1 MRLCPL
7 GRQSLLIGRRLPIAS
22 SQGLQPNA
30 ANIIV
35 STSRNPRTGKEV
47 RKTSQGSGQV
57 EQKKGLEVISKKP
70 TRSYP
75 IRKQFIFESYLD
87 LFTTNKV
94 CLLFKH
100 QGLTARE
107 WNSIR
112 GKIKNLSSKSQDTS
126 SIPFGEFKFEP
137 IKDDTP
143 TKIVPRL
150 QVLRTKMILPVLK
163 TLLKQS
169 KIKRE
174 TVNSLI
180 YTQEFLNQ
188 TPSSKSERPKSES
201 AAEKKQAKKAM
212 NNLTGSVFSL
222 SQTDFDPAQIKQV
235 LEIIGAHANS
245 KQALSTVKKQGE
257 DSQSE
262 KIKFL
267 IGYIDRSICK
277 DHTDLQ
283 RFSNLDSL
291 DSSRSQ
297 IISIIS
303 RFSSDLLLNLNL
315 ARASQLVNTL
325 KGFQKTLEDDQNQ
338 LQINQP
344 ATSTQTP
351 PDQAPTPE

>member
-22 SQGLQPNA
+22 SQGLQSNA
-30 ANIIV
+30 ANVIV

-57 EQKKGLEVISKKP
+57 EQKKELEVISKKP

-245 KQALSTVKKQGE
+245 KQALST
-257 DSQSE
+257 
-262 KIKFL
+262 IIL
-267 IGYIDRSICK
+267 TY
-277 DHTDLQ
+277 
-283 RFSNLDSL
+283 NDSL
-291 DSSRSQ
+291 TLTHLILLALKLLVSSLVSARIYSL
-297 IISIIS
+297 ISIW
-303 RFSSDLLLNLNL
+303 LEPLNWLY
-315 ARASQLVNTL
+315 SQGLSKNIR
-325 KGFQKTLEDDQNQ
+325 DDQNQ

>member
-22 SQGLQPNA
+22 SQGLQSNA
-30 ANIIV
+30 ANVIV

-57 EQKKGLEVISKKP
+57 EQKKELEVISKKP

-137 IKDDTP
+137 IRDDTP

-245 KQALSTVKKQGE
+245 KQALSTVKKQGRIVN
-257 DSQSE
+257 QR
-262 KIKFL
+262 
-267 IGYIDRSICK
+267 RSN
-277 DHTDLQ
+277 HTDLQ

-315 ARASQLVNTL
+315 ARASQLVHTL